1 MQPATAGTHTV
12 YYYVTNAEE
21 TYGVGGSKQVI
32 IDKAQQTAPDSAK
45 LFTRAESYRDSW
57 DGFIEGLTAHK
68 MEYRRADN
76 DGTYTPVYMEK
87 VYVRPGTYLVR
98 NAGDEN
104 HYPSPDTELVV
115 EAGPM
120 ITVFFNSNGGS
131 AIGDAEG
138 LTCGDK
144 VPLPKTAPTMPN
156 ARFLG
161 WYADGKRY
169 NFNTPVTMPFTL
181 TAGWA
186 PKTIDFRL
194 PAGTTDI
201 ENAAFEGVPMKSV
214 EIPAD
219 CEWVYPDA
227 FKNCAG
233 LKQVLILSAVTKFTP
248 TAFEGCTDVYFFAP
262 ADSGAKYLC
271 TEGNGFIFVA
281 DVQE

>member
-1 MQPATAGTHTV
+1 
-12 YYYVTNAEE
+12 
-21 TYGVGGSKQVI
+21 
-32 IDKAQQTAPDSAK
+32 
-45 LFTRAESYRDSW
+45 
-57 DGFIEGLTAHK
+57 
-68 MEYRRADN
+68 
-76 DGTYTPVYMEK
+76 
-87 VYVRPGTYLVR
+87 
-98 NAGDEN
+98 
-104 HYPSPDTELVV
+104 
-115 EAGPM
+115 
-120 ITVFFNSNGGS
+120 
-131 AIGDAEG
+131 
-138 LTCGDK
+138 
-144 VPLPKTAPTMPN
+144 
-156 ARFLG
+156 
-161 WYADGKRY
+161 
-169 NFNTPVTMPFTL
+169 MPFTL

-248 TAFEGCTDVYFFAP
+248 TAFEGCTDVDFFAP